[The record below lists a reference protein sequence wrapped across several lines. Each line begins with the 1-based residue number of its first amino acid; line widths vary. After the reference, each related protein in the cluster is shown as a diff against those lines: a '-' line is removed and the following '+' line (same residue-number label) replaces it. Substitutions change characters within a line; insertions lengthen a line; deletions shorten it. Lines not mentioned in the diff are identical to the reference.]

1 MIKAFI
7 HVRVASGKLD
17 DIAKSLK
24 NFKEIKAVYAI
35 TGDYDLLAWAEA
47 ADFAEVMRLV
57 KTHIL
62 TMEFVE
68 RTSTAVVYAE
78 Y

>member
-7 HVRVASGKLD
+7 HVRVGSGKLD
-17 DIAKSLK
+17 DIAKALK
-24 NFKEIKAVYAI
+24 KFKEVKAVYAI
-35 TGDYDLLAWAEA
+35 TGDYDLLAWVEA
-47 ADFAEVMRLV
+47 SDFAEIMRLV

-68 RTSTAVVYAE
+68 RTSTAVVYNE

>member
-7 HVRVASGKLD
+7 HIRVASGKLD

-24 NFKEIKAVYAI
+24 NYKEIKAVYAI
-35 TGDYDLLAWAEA
+35 TGDYDLLAWTEA
-47 ADFAEVMRLV
+47 TDFAEVMRLV

>member
-7 HVRVASGKLD
+7 HIRVASGKLD

-24 NFKEIKAVYAI
+24 KFKEIKAVYAI
-35 TGDYDLLAWAEA
+35 TGDYDLLAWTETT
-47 ADFAEVMRLV
+47 DFAEVMRLV

-68 RTSTAVVYAE
+68 RTSTAVVYSE